1 MEAAT
6 ENGKGRVKSV
16 YGGEM
21 IRSVLP
27 ALLLVLVPSATRGD
41 EAAALRRL
49 MNMVDDF
56 QEMGDEVIAD
66 PVTGTLA
73 LGDTA
78 DLELTLDTS
87 FMYHVHVWSDSYF
100 NILDI
105 WLTDPKGEQW
115 GVAAGDNASLAVYPD
130 TSGTWTLNLLLLEGA
145 YSDSASY
152 AAALFRGMRYS
163 D

>member
-1 MEAAT
+1 MEAAI
-6 ENGKGRVKSV
+6 ENGEGDVGMSWRMMGTAV
-16 YGGEM
+16 
-21 IRSVLP
+21 P
-27 ALLLVLVPSATRGD
+27 ALLLVVFPAAARGD
-41 EAAALRRL
+41 EAAAMRRL
-49 MNMVDDF
+49 MSMVEDF
-56 QEMGDEVIAD
+56 QELGDEVIGD
-66 PVTGTLA
+66 PVSGTLA

-78 DLELTLDTS
+78 DLELSLDTS

-105 WLTDPKGEQW
+105 WLTDPQGEQW